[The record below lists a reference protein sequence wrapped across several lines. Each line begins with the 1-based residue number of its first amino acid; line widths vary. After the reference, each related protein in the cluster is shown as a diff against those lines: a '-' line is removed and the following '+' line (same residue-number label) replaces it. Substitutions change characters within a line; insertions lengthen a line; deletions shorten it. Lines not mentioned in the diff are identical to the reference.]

1 MTSRQF
7 LNSTED
13 WGAAESSSKNIL
25 IREKLTEEL
34 GLVSTAVWQPFHQ
47 QSQKI
52 FIYIY
57 KGVER
62 NYIDIFVFIMTI
74 DVLCHFWYIYHR
86 SCINMDILVV
96 WRVPRLNI
104 KIWGASS
111 NISFGCVLES
121 NLRYERRFGLNTIRY
136 NPVGMVSTSSS
147 MVAGYIRSRLLL
159 LSPPEHWCR
168 IEFNVHCGS
177 SRWQRFIYVELN
189 ELEWT
194 AFVCENPPVFC
205 LIYQRYNWFLI
216 IMTFDIRLWHNLN
229 GLKKCFR

>member
-1 MTSRQF
+1 
-7 LNSTED
+7 
-13 WGAAESSSKNIL
+13 
-25 IREKLTEEL
+25 
-34 GLVSTAVWQPFHQ
+34 
-47 QSQKI
+47 
-52 FIYIY
+52 
-57 KGVER
+57 
-62 NYIDIFVFIMTI
+62 MTI
-74 DVLCHFWYIYHR
+74 DLLCHFWYIYHR

-159 LSPPEHWCR
+159 LSLPSIGVEL
-168 IEFNVHCGS
+168 S
-177 SRWQRFIYVELN
+177 SMFIVGLLSFRWQRFIYVELN

-194 AFVCENPPVFC
+194 VFVCENPPVFC